1 MVILELIHAK
11 KLLSQGGSAFIR
23 PRPREYFG
31 APSRGDSG

>member
-11 KLLSQGGSAFIR
+11 KSFSQGNDAFIR